1 LGVLTA
7 SRDPDQALDVQ
18 LRDHAFRGN
27 MTERL
32 VRVYRDV
39 INRRKTITGLIGA
52 ALIGLSMWW
61 SVRHKRKFPDG
72 EIEDALRAE

>member
-39 INRRKTITGLIGA
+39 INRRKTITGLIPTAMKEVCTATAVNGPA
-52 ALIGLSMWW
+52 VLNS
-61 SVRHKRKFPDG
+61 
-72 EIEDALRAE
+72 